1 VIRIIAFLGGLSG
14 AVGLSQF
21 PEFSQQYLQRLAGS
35 VDELRGFVLDFDK
48 SANNAG
54 LTREDALAE
63 ISGSAFLNQH
73 QADTAGKI
81 ERYEQLN
88 ASYVALKEAEPL
100 QRLSQVYRFT
110 DTDLARRTWDDFRP
124 AVPVTLDGF
133 ICAAIGFAAVWL
145 VLKLLFA
152 AVGRI
157 LRRRPVAEP
166 APQPL
171 DL

>member
-1 VIRIIAFLGGLSG
+1 MIRILAFLGGLSG

-35 VDELRGFVLDFDK
+35 VDELRGFVLDFDS
-48 SANNAG
+48 SASKAG
-54 LTREDALAE
+54 LTREDALEE
-63 ISGSAFLNQH
+63 ISGSSFLNQH
-73 QADTAGKI
+73 QADTAHKI

-88 ASYVALKEAEPL
+88 ANYVALKEAEPL

-133 ICAAIGFAAVWL
+133 ICAAIGFGAIWL
-145 VLKLLFA
+145 IIRLVFGGL
-152 AVGRI
+152 GRVF
-157 LRRRPVAEP
+157 RRRQIADTEP
-166 APQPL
+166 QAL

>member
-1 VIRIIAFLGGLSG
+1 MIRIVAFLGGLSG

-35 VDELRGFVLDFDK
+35 VDELRGFVLEFDQ
-48 SANNAG
+48 SASKAG
-54 LTREDALAE
+54 ITREDALAE
-63 ISGSAFLNQH
+63 ISGSTFLNQH
-73 QADTAGKI
+73 QEDTAGKI

-88 ASYVALKEAEPL
+88 ANYVALKEAEPL

-133 ICAAIGFAAVWL
+133 ICAAIGFVAVWL
-145 VLKLLFA
+145 VFRLIFAGIGRLF
-152 AVGRI
+152 
-157 LRRRPVAEP
+157 RRRRAAEP
-166 APQPL
+166 APQVL